1 MDKGIIP
8 GSRERTTFVLRYLL
22 NTYYMKRILA
32 FLVPVALMAASCC
45 NSTEPAQDGQRLF
58 VGDDYAVTQTQYGK
72 VQGYILDGVYTYLGI
87 PYGASTAGAN
97 RFMPP
102 QEPESWE
109 GIRPAMFYGN
119 DAPQAHQD
127 KWKNNSSTFTDHWNY
142 YDYSEDC
149 LNLNVWTPAPDAKK
163 RPVLV
168 WMHGGGFAA
177 GNSIEQDG
185 YHGANLSRAGD
196 IVFVS
201 VNHRLNVFGFSDLSS
216 AGPEFATSGNVGVL
230 DLVAALQWVHNNI
243 ANFGGDPG
251 NVTIMGQ
258 SGGGAKVC
266 DVLAMPSSK
275 GLVHKV
281 VGLSGN
287 AISAADQEGSKAIGA
302 AILKTVKGD
311 VKKLQEMPWEEY
323 YALANQVAAEVGT
336 GGMMGGFAPVADGI
350 VLPKGNFFEDKT
362 AASAGVPLML
372 CTTSSEFAL
381 SKENPTLEAI
391 SYEDAVKMVKESFGQ
406 PKAQEAMDALQK
418 AFPKKKPIELIN
430 MMVAQRTGVLATADA
445 KYAQGGAPV
454 YLAWFDYNAP
464 LFGGRIRAFHC
475 ADICYWF
482 KNTDLMVTH
491 TGGGAEP
498 RGVSDQMSEALLAFM
513 RTGNPNCKA
522 IPEWPAYTPEEG
534 ATMIFDVKSEVRN
547 APDREFLSLVE
558 PFNPFRMMRAAPA
571 KK

>member
-1 MDKGIIP
+1 MKLY
-8 GSRERTTFVLRYLL
+8 RFLL
-22 NTYYMKRILA
+22 
-32 FLVPVALMAASCC
+32 PALLMASCC
-45 NSTEPAQDGQRLF
+45 GGKKAVQEDGQRLF

-87 PYGASTAGAN
+87 PYGAPTGGEN

-102 QEPESWE
+102 QKPASWE

-119 DAPQAHQD
+119 DAPQNMAD

-142 YDYSEDC
+142 YDVSEDC
-149 LNLNVWTPAPDAKK
+149 LNLNVWTPAPDGKK

-168 WMHGGGFAA
+168 WMHGGGFSA

-185 YHGANLSRAGD
+185 YHGANLARAGD
-196 IVFVS
+196 VVFVS
-201 VNHRLNVFGFSDLSS
+201 VNHRLNAFGFSDLSV
-216 AGPEFATSGNVGVL
+216 AGPAFKNSGNVGVM
-230 DLVAALQWVHNNI
+230 DLVASLQWVHDNI

-266 DVLAMPSSK
+266 DVISMPSAK
-275 GLVHKV
+275 GLVHKAV
-281 VGLSGN
+281 ALSGN
-287 AISAADQEGSKAIGA
+287 ATSATDPASSKAIGA

-311 VKKLQEMPWEEY
+311 VKKLQQMPWEEY
-323 YALANQVAAEVGT
+323 YELAHKVAAEL
-336 GGMMGGFAPVADGI
+336 GGGGMGGFSPVADGE
-350 VLPKGNFFEDKT
+350 VLPADGFFKDDVAKN
-362 AASAGVPLML
+362 VPLML
-372 CTTSSEFAL
+372 CTTTSEMGL
-381 SKENPTLEAI
+381 SKENLEMENMDWNAAVALVKNLGMENA
-391 SYEDAVKMVKESFGQ
+391 EDVLNAF
-406 PKAQEAMDALQK
+406 KA
-418 AFPKKKPIELIN
+418 AFPTKKPVELVNILIAN
-430 MMVAQRTGVLATADA
+430 RKNVIATADA
-445 KYAQGGAPV
+445 KYVQGAPV

-498 RGVSDQMSEALLAFM
+498 RGVSDQMSAALLAFM
-513 RTGNPNCKA
+513 RTGNPNCPE
-522 IPEWPAYTPEEG
+522 IPQWPAYTPEEA

-547 APDREFLSLVE
+547 APDRAALAIM
-558 PFNPFRMMRAAPA
+558 PDFNPWAMMRRPAPA
-571 KK
+571 AK

>member
-1 MDKGIIP
+1 
-8 GSRERTTFVLRYLL
+8 
-22 NTYYMKRILA
+22 MKTLFKI
-32 FLVPVALMAASCC
+32 LVPALLVAAVGC
-45 NSTEPAQDGQRLF
+45 NNQGKKADNDGQRLF
-58 VGDDYAVTQTQYGK
+58 VGDDIAVTQTQYGK
-72 VQGYILDGVYTYLGI
+72 VQGYILDDVYTYLGI
-87 PYGASTAGAN
+87 PYGASTAGEN

-102 QEPESWE
+102 QEPASWE

-149 LNLNVWTPAPDAKK
+149 LNLNVWTPAPDGKK

-168 WMHGGGFAA
+168 WMHGGGFSA

-185 YHGANLSRAGD
+185 YHGANLARGGD

-201 VNHRLNVFGFSDLSS
+201 VNHRLNVFGYSDLSA
-216 AGPEFATSGNVGVL
+216 AGPQFASSGNVGVM

-287 AISAADQEGSKAIGA
+287 ATTAANQEASKAIGA

-323 YALANQVAAEVGT
+323 YELANKVAAEVGT
-336 GGMMGGFAPVADGI
+336 GDMMGGFSPVADGI
-350 VLPKGNFFEDKT
+350 VLPKGNFFADPN

-372 CTTSSEFAL
+372 CTTTSEFAL

-391 SYEDAVKMVKESFGQ
+391 SYEEAVKMVKESFGQ

-418 AFPKKKPIELIN
+418 VFPEKKPIELIN
-430 MMVAQRTGVLATADA
+430 MMVAQRTNVLATADA

-498 RGVSDQMSEALLAFM
+498 RKVSDQMSAALLAFM
-513 RTGNPNCKA
+513 RTGNPNCKE
-522 IPEWPAYTPEEG
+522 IPEWPAYTPEE
-534 ATMIFDVKSEVRN
+534 APTMMFSLESKVLN

-558 PFNPFRMMRAAPA
+558 SFNPWAMMMRPAPA
-571 KK
+571 KEE

>member
-1 MDKGIIP
+1 M
-8 GSRERTTFVLRYLL
+8 
-22 NTYYMKRILA
+22 NTLFRI
-32 FLVPVALMAASCC
+32 LVPVLVAVAGCC
-45 NSTEPAQDGQRLF
+45 GNQSAQNDGQRLF
-58 VGDDYAVTQTQYGK
+58 IGDDYAVTQTQYGL
-72 VQGYILDGVYTYLGI
+72 VQGYILDDVYTYLGI

-102 QEPESWE
+102 QEPASWE

-149 LNLNVWTPAPDAKK
+149 LNLNVWTPAPDDKK

-168 WMHGGGFAA
+168 WMHGGGFSA

-185 YHGANLSRAGD
+185 YHGANLARGGD

-201 VNHRLNVFGFSDLSS
+201 VNHRLNVFGYSDLSA

-287 AISAADQEGSKAIGA
+287 AISAADQEGTKAIGA
-302 AILKTVKGD
+302 AILKAVKGD

-323 YALANQVAAEVGT
+323 YELANKVAAEVGT
-336 GGMMGGFAPVADGI
+336 GNAMGGFSPVADGI
-350 VLPKGNFFEDKT
+350 VLPKGDFFADKN

-372 CTTSSEFAL
+372 CTTTSEFAL

-391 SYEDAVKMVKESFGQ
+391 SFDDAVAMVRDSFGQ
-406 PKAQEAMDALQK
+406 PKAREAMEALQR
-418 AFPKKKPIELIN
+418 AFPDKKPIELIN
-430 MMVAQRTGVLATADA
+430 MMVAQRTNVLATADS

-498 RGVSDQMSEALLAFM
+498 RKVSDQMSAALVAFM
-513 RTGNPNCKA
+513 RTGNPNCKE
-522 IPEWPAYTPEEG
+522 IPEWPAYNPEDA
-534 ATMIFDVKSEVRN
+534 ATMIFGVKSEVKN
-547 APDREFLSLVE
+547 APDREALSLLE
-558 PFNPFRMMRAAPA
+558 SFNPWAMMMRPA
-571 KK
+571 KEK

>member
-1 MDKGIIP
+1 MKLY
-8 GSRERTTFVLRYLL
+8 RFLL
-22 NTYYMKRILA
+22 PAL
-32 FLVPVALMAASCC
+32 LVASCC
-45 NSTEPAQDGQRLF
+45 GGGKKDAAQDGQRLF

-87 PYGASTAGAN
+87 PYGAPTGGEN

-102 QEPESWE
+102 QKPASWE

-119 DAPQAHQD
+119 DAPQNMAD

-142 YDYSEDC
+142 YDVSEDC
-149 LNLNVWTPAPDAKK
+149 LNLNVWTPAPDGKK

-168 WMHGGGFAA
+168 WMHGGGFSA

-185 YHGANLSRAGD
+185 YHGANLARAGD
-196 IVFVS
+196 VVFVS
-201 VNHRLNVFGFSDLSS
+201 VNHRLNAFGFSDLSA
-216 AGPEFATSGNVGVL
+216 AGPAFKNSGNVGVM
-230 DLVAALQWVHNNI
+230 DLVASLQWVHDNI

-266 DVLAMPSSK
+266 DVISMPSAK
-275 GLVHKV
+275 GLVHKAV
-281 VGLSGN
+281 ALSGN
-287 AISAADQEGSKAIGA
+287 ATSATDPASSKAIGA

-311 VKKLQEMPWEEY
+311 VKKLQQMPWEEY
-323 YALANQVAAEVGT
+323 YELAHKVAAEL
-336 GGMMGGFAPVADGI
+336 GGGGMGGFSPVADGE
-350 VLPKGNFFEDKT
+350 VLPADGFFKDDVAKN
-362 AASAGVPLML
+362 VPLML
-372 CTTSSEFAL
+372 CTTTSEMGL
-381 SKENPTLEAI
+381 SKENLEMENMDWNAAVALVKNLGMENA
-391 SYEDAVKMVKESFGQ
+391 EDVLNAF
-406 PKAQEAMDALQK
+406 KA
-418 AFPKKKPIELIN
+418 AFPAKKPVELVNILIAN
-430 MMVAQRTGVLATADA
+430 RKNVIATADA
-445 KYAQGGAPV
+445 KYVQGAPV

-498 RGVSDQMSEALLAFM
+498 RGVSDQMSAALLAFM
-513 RTGNPNCKA
+513 RTGNPNCPE
-522 IPEWPAYTPEEG
+522 IPQWPAYTPEEA

-547 APDREFLSLVE
+547 APDRAALAIM
-558 PFNPFRMMRAAPA
+558 PDFNPWAMMRRPAPA
-571 KK
+571 ASK

>member
-1 MDKGIIP
+1 MKLY
-8 GSRERTTFVLRYLL
+8 RFLL
-22 NTYYMKRILA
+22 PAL
-32 FLVPVALMAASCC
+32 LVTSCC
-45 NSTEPAQDGQRLF
+45 GGNKAAQEDGQRLF

-87 PYGASTAGAN
+87 PYGAPTGGEN

-102 QEPESWE
+102 QKPASWE

-119 DAPQAHQD
+119 DAPQNMAD

-142 YDYSEDC
+142 YDVSEDC
-149 LNLNVWTPAPDAKK
+149 LNLNVWTPAPDGKK

-168 WMHGGGFAA
+168 WMHGGGFSA

-185 YHGANLSRAGD
+185 YHGANLARAGD

-201 VNHRLNVFGFSDLSS
+201 VNHRLNAFGFSDLSA
-216 AGPEFATSGNVGVL
+216 AGPAFKNSGNVGVM
-230 DLVAALQWVHNNI
+230 DLVASLQWVHDNI

-266 DVLAMPSSK
+266 DVISMPSAK
-275 GLVHKV
+275 GLVHKGV
-281 VGLSGN
+281 ALSGN
-287 AISAADQEGSKAIGA
+287 ATSATDPASSKAIGA

-311 VKKLQEMPWEEY
+311 VKKLQQMPWEEY
-323 YALANQVAAEVGT
+323 YELAHKVAAEL
-336 GGMMGGFAPVADGI
+336 GGGGMGGFSPVADGE
-350 VLPKGNFFEDKT
+350 VLPADGFFKDDVAKN
-362 AASAGVPLML
+362 VPLML
-372 CTTSSEFAL
+372 CTTTSEMGL
-381 SKENPTLEAI
+381 SKENLEMENMDWNAAVALVKNLGMENA
-391 SYEDAVKMVKESFGQ
+391 EDVLNAF
-406 PKAQEAMDALQK
+406 KA
-418 AFPKKKPIELIN
+418 AFPTKKPVELVNILIAN
-430 MMVAQRTGVLATADA
+430 RKNVLATADA
-445 KYAQGGAPV
+445 KYVQGAPV

-498 RGVSDQMSEALLAFM
+498 RGVSDQMSAALLAFM
-513 RTGNPNCKA
+513 RTGNPNCPE
-522 IPEWPAYTPEEG
+522 IPQWPAYTPEEA

-547 APDREFLSLVE
+547 APDRAALAIM
-558 PFNPFRMMRAAPA
+558 PDFNPWAMMRRPAPA
-571 KK
+571 ASK

>member
-1 MDKGIIP
+1 M
-8 GSRERTTFVLRYLL
+8 
-22 NTYYMKRILA
+22 NTLFKV
-32 FLVPVALMAASCC
+32 LVPALVAVAGCC
-45 NSTEPAQDGQRLF
+45 GNQSAQNDGQRLF
-58 VGDDYAVTQTQYGK
+58 VGDDIAVTQTQYGK
-72 VQGYILDGVYTYLGI
+72 VQGYILDDVYTYLGI

-102 QEPESWE
+102 QEPASWE

-149 LNLNVWTPAPDAKK
+149 LNLNVWTPAPDSKK

-168 WMHGGGFAA
+168 WMHGGGFSA

-185 YHGANLSRAGD
+185 YHGANLARAGD

-201 VNHRLNVFGFSDLSS
+201 VNHRLNVFGYSDLSA

-287 AISAADQEGSKAIGA
+287 AISAADQEGTKTIGA
-302 AILKTVKGD
+302 AILKAVKGD

-323 YALANQVAAEVGT
+323 YELANKVAAEVGT
-336 GGMMGGFAPVADGI
+336 GNTMGGFSPVADGI
-350 VLPKGNFFEDKT
+350 VLPKGDFFADKN

-372 CTTSSEFAL
+372 CTTTSEFSL

-391 SYEDAVKMVKESFGQ
+391 SFEEAVKMVKESFGQ
-406 PKAQEAMDALQK
+406 PKALEAMEALQR
-418 AFPKKKPIELIN
+418 AFPEKKPIELIN
-430 MMVAQRTGVLATADA
+430 MMVAQRTNVLATADS
-445 KYAQGGAPV
+445 KYNQGGAPV

-498 RGVSDQMSEALLAFM
+498 RKVSDQMSAALVAFM
-513 RTGNPNCKA
+513 RTGNPNCKE
-522 IPEWPAYTPEEG
+522 IPQWPAYNPEDG
-534 ATMIFDVKSEVRN
+534 ATMIFGVKSEVKN
-547 APDREFLSLVE
+547 APDREALSLLE
-558 PFNPFRMMRAAPA
+558 SFNPWAMMRAAPA
-571 KK
+571 KED

>member
-1 MDKGIIP
+1 MK
-8 GSRERTTFVLRYLL
+8 LRLFAIAGMVMML
-22 NTYYMKRILA
+22 
-32 FLVPVALMAASCC
+32 ASCGQKKC
-45 NSTEPAQDGQRLF
+45 CDGGQRLF
-58 VGDDYAVTQTQYGK
+58 VGDDIAVTQTQYGL
-72 VQGYILDGVYTYLGI
+72 VQGYILDNVYTYLGI
-87 PYGASTAGAN
+87 PYGAPTGGEN

-102 QEPESWE
+102 KEPECWE
-109 GIRPAMFYGN
+109 GIRPALFYGN
-119 DAPQAHQD
+119 DAPQAHEN

-149 LNLNVWTPAPDAKK
+149 LNLNVWTPTPDGKK

-185 YHGANLSRAGD
+185 YHGANLARSGD

-201 VNHRLNVFGFSDLSS
+201 VNHRLNVFGFSDLSA
-216 AGPEFATSGNVGVL
+216 AGPEFAKSGNVGVL

-243 ANFGGDPG
+243 ENFGGDPG

-266 DVLAMPSSK
+266 DVIAMPSSA
-275 GLVHKV
+275 GLVHKGV
-281 VGLSGN
+281 ALSGN
-287 AISAADQEGSKAIGA
+287 ATKAGDPAASSAIGA

-311 VKKLQEMPWEEY
+311 VKKLQQMPWEEY
-323 YALANQVAAEVGT
+323 YALAMRVASEVGA
-336 GGMMGGFAPVADGI
+336 GGMMGGFAPVADGD
-350 VLPKGNFFEDKT
+350 VLPAGDFFEDGA
-362 AASAGVPLML
+362 AASAQVPLML

-391 SYEDAVKMVKESFGQ
+391 SFDDAVAMVRDSFGQ
-406 PKAQEAMDALQK
+406 PNAEEALKAYQEA
-418 AFPKKKPIELIN
+418 FPNKKPIELIN
-430 MMVAQRTGVLATADA
+430 LVVAQRTNVIATADA
-445 KYAQGGAPV
+445 KFKQGAPV

-482 KNTDLMVTH
+482 RNTDLMVTH

-498 RGVSDQMSEALLAFM
+498 RGVSDQMSAALLAFM
-513 RTGNPNCKA
+513 RTGNPNCKQL
-522 IPEWPAYTPEEG
+522 PEWPAYTPED
-534 ATMIFDVKSEVRN
+534 APTMIFDVKSRMLN
-547 APDREFLSLVE
+547 APDRKALELLQ
-558 PFNPFRMMRAAPA
+558 PFNPFRMMMRPAPA

>member
-1 MDKGIIP
+1 MKLY
-8 GSRERTTFVLRYLL
+8 RFLL
-22 NTYYMKRILA
+22 PAL
-32 FLVPVALMAASCC
+32 LVASCC
-45 NSTEPAQDGQRLF
+45 GGGKKDAAQDGQRLF

-87 PYGASTAGAN
+87 PYGAPTGGEN

-102 QEPESWE
+102 QKPASWE

-119 DAPQAHQD
+119 DAPQNMAD

-142 YDYSEDC
+142 YDVSEDC
-149 LNLNVWTPAPDAKK
+149 LNLNVWTPAPDGKK

-168 WMHGGGFAA
+168 WMHGGGFSA

-185 YHGANLSRAGD
+185 YHGANLARAGD

-201 VNHRLNVFGFSDLSS
+201 VNHRLNAFGFSDLSA
-216 AGPEFATSGNVGVL
+216 AGPAFKNSGNVGVM
-230 DLVAALQWVHNNI
+230 DLVASLQWVHDNI

-266 DVLAMPSSK
+266 DVISMPSAK
-275 GLVHKV
+275 GLVHKAV
-281 VGLSGN
+281 ALSGN
-287 AISAADQEGSKAIGA
+287 ATSATDPASSKAIGA

-311 VKKLQEMPWEEY
+311 VKKLQQMPWEEY
-323 YALANQVAAEVGT
+323 YELAHKVAAEL
-336 GGMMGGFAPVADGI
+336 GGGGMGGFSPVADGE
-350 VLPKGNFFEDKT
+350 VLPADGFFKDDVAKN
-362 AASAGVPLML
+362 VPLML
-372 CTTSSEFAL
+372 CTTTSEMGL
-381 SKENPTLEAI
+381 SKENLEMENMDWNA
-391 SYEDAVKMVKESFGQ
+391 AVALVKNLGMENAEEVLNAF
-406 PKAQEAMDALQK
+406 KA
-418 AFPKKKPIELIN
+418 AFPTKKPVELVNILIAN
-430 MMVAQRTGVLATADA
+430 RKNVLATADA
-445 KYAQGGAPV
+445 KYVQGAPV

-498 RGVSDQMSEALLAFM
+498 RGVSDQMSAALLAFM
-513 RTGNPNCKA
+513 RTGNPNCPE
-522 IPEWPAYTPEEG
+522 IPQWPAYTPEEA

-547 APDREFLSLVE
+547 APDRAALAIM
-558 PFNPFRMMRAAPA
+558 PDFNPWAMMRRPAPA
-571 KK
+571 ASK

>member
-1 MDKGIIP
+1 MKLY
-8 GSRERTTFVLRYLL
+8 RFLL
-22 NTYYMKRILA
+22 PAL
-32 FLVPVALMAASCC
+32 LVASCC
-45 NSTEPAQDGQRLF
+45 GGGKKDAAQDGQRLF

-87 PYGASTAGAN
+87 PYGAPTGGEN

-102 QEPESWE
+102 QKPASWE

-119 DAPQAHQD
+119 DAPQNMAD

-142 YDYSEDC
+142 YDVSEDC
-149 LNLNVWTPAPDAKK
+149 LNLNVWTPAPDGKK

-168 WMHGGGFAA
+168 WMHGGGFSA

-185 YHGANLSRAGD
+185 YHGANLARAGD

-201 VNHRLNVFGFSDLSS
+201 VNHRLNAFGFSDLSA
-216 AGPEFATSGNVGVL
+216 AGPAFKNSGNVGVM
-230 DLVAALQWVHNNI
+230 DLVASLQWVHDNI

-266 DVLAMPSSK
+266 DVISMPSAK
-275 GLVHKV
+275 GLVHKAV
-281 VGLSGN
+281 ALSGN
-287 AISAADQEGSKAIGA
+287 ATSATDPASSKAIGA

-311 VKKLQEMPWEEY
+311 VKKLQQMPWEEY
-323 YALANQVAAEVGT
+323 YELAHKVAAEVG
-336 GGMMGGFAPVADGI
+336 GGGMGGFSPVADGE
-350 VLPKGNFFEDKT
+350 VLPADGFFKDDVAKN
-362 AASAGVPLML
+362 VPLML
-372 CTTSSEFAL
+372 CTTTSEMGL
-381 SKENPTLEAI
+381 SKENLEMENMDWNAAVALVKNLGMENA
-391 SYEDAVKMVKESFGQ
+391 EDVLNAF
-406 PKAQEAMDALQK
+406 KA
-418 AFPKKKPIELIN
+418 AFPTKKPVELVNILIAN
-430 MMVAQRTGVLATADA
+430 RKNVLATADA
-445 KYAQGGAPV
+445 KYVQGAPV

-498 RGVSDQMSEALLAFM
+498 RGVSDQMSAALLAFM
-513 RTGNPNCKA
+513 RTGNPNCPE
-522 IPEWPAYTPEEG
+522 IPQWPAYTPEEA

-547 APDREFLSLVE
+547 APDRAALAIM
-558 PFNPFRMMRAAPA
+558 PDFNPWAMMRRPAPA
-571 KK
+571 ASK

>member
-1 MDKGIIP
+1 M
-8 GSRERTTFVLRYLL
+8 
-22 NTYYMKRILA
+22 NTLFKI
-32 FLVPVALMAASCC
+32 LVPAFVAVAGCC
-45 NSTEPAQDGQRLF
+45 GNQSAQNDGQRLF

-72 VQGYILDGVYTYLGI
+72 VQGYILDDVYTYLGI

-102 QEPESWE
+102 QEPASWE

-149 LNLNVWTPAPDAKK
+149 LNLNVWTPAPDDKK

-168 WMHGGGFAA
+168 WMHGGGFSA

-185 YHGANLSRAGD
+185 YHGANLARGGD

-201 VNHRLNVFGFSDLSS
+201 VNHRLNVFGYSDLSA

-287 AISAADQEGSKAIGA
+287 AISAADQEGTKAIGA
-302 AILKTVKGD
+302 AILKAVKGD

-323 YALANQVAAEVGT
+323 YELANKVAAEVGT
-336 GGMMGGFAPVADGI
+336 GNTMGGFSPVADGI
-350 VLPKGNFFEDKT
+350 VLPKGDFFADKN

-372 CTTSSEFAL
+372 CTTTSEFAL

-391 SYEDAVKMVKESFGQ
+391 SFDDAVAMVRDSFGQ
-406 PKAQEAMDALQK
+406 PKAREAMEALQR
-418 AFPKKKPIELIN
+418 AFPEKKPIELIN
-430 MMVAQRTGVLATADA
+430 MMVAQRTNVLATADS

-498 RGVSDQMSEALLAFM
+498 RKVSDQMSAALVAFM
-513 RTGNPNCKA
+513 RTGNPNCKE
-522 IPEWPAYTPEEG
+522 IPEWPAYNPEDA
-534 ATMIFDVKSEVRN
+534 ATMIFGVKSEVKN
-547 APDREFLSLVE
+547 APDREALSLLE
-558 PFNPFRMMRAAPA
+558 SFNPWAMMRAAPA
-571 KK
+571 KEK

>member
-1 MDKGIIP
+1 MKLYKILIP
-8 GSRERTTFVLRYLL
+8 ALL
-22 NTYYMKRILA
+22 
-32 FLVPVALMAASCC
+32 VASCAGG
-45 NSTEPAQDGQRLF
+45 SKKTECCDGQRLF

-87 PYGASTAGAN
+87 PYGAPTGGAN

-102 QEPESWE
+102 QKPESWE

-119 DAPQAHQD
+119 DAPQNMAD

-142 YDYSEDC
+142 YDVSEDC
-149 LNLNVWTPAPDAKK
+149 LNLNVWTPAPDGKK

-168 WMHGGGFAA
+168 WMHGGGFSA

-185 YHGANLSRAGD
+185 YHGANLARAGD

-201 VNHRLNVFGFSDLSS
+201 VNHRLNAFGFSDLSA
-216 AGPEFATSGNVGVL
+216 AGPAFKNSANVGVM
-230 DLVAALQWVHNNI
+230 DLVASLQWVHDNI

-266 DVLAMPSSK
+266 DVISMPSAK
-275 GLVHKV
+275 GLVHKGV
-281 VGLSGN
+281 ALSGN
-287 AISAADQEGSKAIGA
+287 ATSATDPASSAAIGA

-311 VKKLQEMPWEEY
+311 VKKLQAMPWQEY
-323 YALANQVAAEVGT
+323 YDLAHKVAAEL
-336 GGMMGGFAPVADGI
+336 GGGGMGGFSPVADGE
-350 VLPKGNFFEDKT
+350 VLPADGFFKDDVAKD
-362 AASAGVPLML
+362 VPLML
-372 CTTSSEFAL
+372 CTTTSEMGL
-381 SKENPTLEAI
+381 SKENLEMENMDWNAAVALVG
-391 SYEDAVKMVKESFGQ
+391 SMGVDNAEDVM
-406 PKAQEAMDALQK
+406 KAYQA
-418 AFPKKKPIELIN
+418 AFPAKKPVEIVNLLIAN
-430 MMVAQRTGVLATADA
+430 RKNVIATADA
-445 KYAQGGAPV
+445 KYAQGAPV

-498 RGVSDQMSEALLAFM
+498 RGVSDQMSAALLAFM
-513 RTGNPNCKA
+513 RTGNPNCPE
-522 IPEWPAYTPEEG
+522 IPNWPAYTPEEA

-547 APDREFLSLVE
+547 APDREALAIM
-558 PFNPFRMMRAAPA
+558 PDFNPWAMMRRPAPKA
-571 KK
+571 EK

>member
-1 MDKGIIP
+1 MKLRF
-8 GSRERTTFVLRYLL
+8 SLLFV
-22 NTYYMKRILA
+22 
-32 FLVPVALMAASCC
+32 PALMLASCC
-45 NSTEPAQDGQRLF
+45 GDQNNQAAEDGQRLF
-58 VGDDYAVTQTQYGK
+58 VGDDIAVTQTQYGK
-72 VQGYILDGVYTYLGI
+72 VQGYILDDVYTYLGI
-87 PYGASTAGAN
+87 PYGAPTGGEN

-102 QEPESWE
+102 KEPQPWE
-109 GIRPAMFYGN
+109 GIRPALFYGN
-119 DAPQAHQD
+119 DAPQAHEN

-149 LNLNVWTPAPDAKK
+149 LNLNVWTPAPDGKK

-185 YHGANLSRAGD
+185 YHGANLARYGD

-201 VNHRLNVFGFSDLSS
+201 VNHRLNVFGYSDLSY
-216 AGPEFATSGNVGVL
+216 AGPDFAASGNVGVM

-243 ANFGGDPG
+243 ENFGGDPG

-266 DVLAMPSSK
+266 DVIAMPSSA
-275 GLVHKV
+275 GLVHKAV
-281 VGLSGN
+281 ALSGN
-287 AISAADQEGSKAIGA
+287 AVSAGDPTASSLIGKAILA
-302 AILKTVKGD
+302 KVKGN
-311 VKKLQEMPWEEY
+311 VRKLQQMPWEEY

-336 GGMMGGFAPVADGI
+336 GGLMGGFAPVADGTI
-350 VLPKGNFFEDKT
+350 LPVGDFFKDKE
-362 AASAGVPLML
+362 AASARVALML
-372 CTTSSEFAL
+372 CTTSSEFSL
-381 SKENPTLEAI
+381 SKENLEMENL
-391 SYEDAVKMVKESFGQ
+391 SFDAAVALVRDTFGQ
-406 PKAQEAMDALQK
+406 PNAEEALKAYQK
-418 AFPKKKPIELIN
+418 TFPEKKPIELVN
-430 MMVAQRTGVLATADA
+430 LVVAQRKNVIATADA

-482 KNTDLMVTH
+482 RNTDLMVTH
-491 TGGGAEP
+491 TGGGKEP

-522 IPEWPAYTPEEG
+522 VPEWPAYNPEDG
-534 ATMIFDVKSEVRN
+534 ATMIFDVTSRVEN
-547 APDREFLSLVE
+547 APDREALSYLE
-558 PFNPFRMMRAAPA
+558 AFNPFRMFMRPAP